1 MDKRNDNSPRFF
13 FLRTERTAHRH
24 DRSFSGLPPELM
36 TKAPCTNLLSD
47 EIDAARLQKQLR
59 RVSNCDYVNH

>member
-13 FLRTERTAHRH
+13 FLRTEQ
-24 DRSFSGLPPELM
+24 M

>member
-13 FLRTERTAHRH
+13 FLRT
-24 DRSFSGLPPELM
+24 ELM